1 MAQAQVK
8 QFPGYG
14 VVYPDGKTGVKV
26 VQTFTGGP
34 SKIFNPDGSTSYT
47 VPPPTIH
54 ELYGGGF
61 AYASGS
67 PVTNREHLEML
78 PSGMRGRALEW
89 FDGHGKLSEVAK
101 EDVPPLNLDEKQRP
115 EPVYVLS
122 SELSVEKDEVMKD
135 LDKTVQGAMQGVNVV
150 MEKLNQDGLFATME
164 AIRKNVSAMMD
175 TIKDQ
180 GKQIADLKKRP
191 PAPRRMARSEAK
203 HGKQSETMKA
213 RWANPEFKAKM
224 IAKNPALKKKVNDGK
239 DTTET
244 S

>member
-1 MAQAQVK
+1 MVQAQVK
-8 QFPGYG
+8 QFPGFG
-14 VVYPDGKTGVKV
+14 VVYPDGVSGIKV
-26 VQTFTGGP
+26 IGTFTQGP
-34 SKIFNPDGSTSYT
+34 SKTVNPDGSVAYST
-47 VPPPTIH
+47 PAPTIH
-54 ELYGGGF
+54 ELFGGGF

-78 PSGMRGRALEW
+78 PGGMRTRALEW

-101 EDVPPLNLDEKQRP
+101 EDIPPLNLDEKKRP

-122 SELSVEKDEVMKD
+122 SELPTATDEVSKD
-135 LDKTVQGAMQGVNVV
+135 LDKVVHTDQTELQSSLASIAQSISVLATVVK
-150 MEKLNQDGLFATME
+150 E
-164 AIRKNVSAMMD
+164 
-175 TIKDQ
+175 Q

-191 PAPRRMARSEAK
+191 PAPKRMARSEAK

-224 IAKNPALKKKVNDGK
+224 IAKNPALKKKANDGK
-239 DTTET
+239 DVTET